1 MSKASTATTFYQLS
15 EEEKQ
20 DLFAEQKNNEK
31 STDSASST
39 SVSQQSKA
47 SSIPCG
53 ICAVPD
59 EDTLEK
65 FSAALCGLL
74 PMLKTR
80 KKAEYAENMAKL
92 IELLTKI
99 SQSAMSW
106 CSANRA
112 QIEEFIAAIEL
123 QDVTRKEISAKV
135 EEYVQ
140 SMNKELETMRRNTL
154 VNNIE
159 TLLSSPLLDRKYK
172 KAIFVV
178 AEMADLPL
186 KTKEI

>member
-1 MSKASTATTFYQLS
+1 MSKTTTATTFYQLS

-20 DLFAEQKNNEK
+20 DLFAEQNANEK
-31 STDSASST
+31 STNSVNST
-39 SVSQQSKA
+39 SVPQNKA
-47 SSIPCG
+47 SSSPCSV
-53 ICAVPD
+53 CAVPD
-59 EDTLEK
+59 EEVLEQ
-65 FSAALCGLL
+65 FSTALCGIL
-74 PMLKTR
+74 PTLKTR

-92 IELLTKI
+92 IELLTRI
-99 SQSAMSW
+99 SQYDMSW
-106 CSANRA
+106 CGANRS

-140 SMNKELETMRRNTL
+140 SMNKELETMRRNAL

-159 TLLSSPLLDRKYK
+159 ALLGSPLLDRKYK